1 MRLRVVPAKD
11 YYGILGLRKGA
22 SKKEIQEAY
31 RRLALLFHPDRNK
44 DGNAE
49 ERFKEISEAY
59 AVLSGKEKEPARYAA
74 QNPKHG
80 TGSRGK
86 GSTITC
92 TAEKGEPDDEKGL
105 LRDTRP
111 EEGCLQG

>member
-80 TGSRGK
+80 TGSRGPD
-86 GSTITC
+86 
-92 TAEKGEPDDEKGL
+92 AESGIDGAWAADV
-105 LRDTRP
+105 LRRWQQM
-111 EEGCLQG
+111 EREHNNMYR